1 MECIGDGR
9 VNYRPEKVLEALY
22 AARLEKWLVLTFD
35 YQFFVDPAHSADEDR
50 FRSSQRAFMR
60 SSEGL
65 TQCPVGV
72 LCHEHRRS
80 KRHAQLY
87 ERWRRALR
95 VRRSGTDPKPPQA
108 AVVKSNGGERCGNV
122 GTMIPA
128 GTVERGERKR
138 TAAEASKSD

>member
-35 YQFFVDPAHSADEDR
+35 YQFFVDPAHSADADR

-65 TQCPVGV
+65 TRCPVGV
-72 LCHEHRRS
+72 KLGGKGTSATRLVVPNEQTLAGVGRRS
-80 KRHAQLY
+80 FSPNMYGPAARCKREFQD
-87 ERWRRALR
+87 RR
-95 VRRSGTDPKPPQA
+95 T
-108 AVVKSNGGERCGNV
+108 
-122 GTMIPA
+122 
-128 GTVERGERKR
+128 
-138 TAAEASKSD
+138 